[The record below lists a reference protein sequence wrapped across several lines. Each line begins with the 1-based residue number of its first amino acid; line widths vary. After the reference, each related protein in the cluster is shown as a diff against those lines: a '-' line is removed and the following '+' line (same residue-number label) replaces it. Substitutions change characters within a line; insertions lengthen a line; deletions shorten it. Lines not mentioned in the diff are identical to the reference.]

1 MSNSIQINAGFG
13 NQTTEIYLKR
23 TLAGRVEDVRHR
35 LIAALERV
43 GYDVIEEE
51 PNLLAR
57 RGASGWGTWM
67 GSADV
72 LDYAMTLV
80 IRLKPIGDHST
91 QATFDYIIKHP
102 WLNKGEKE
110 VLTREAAAIAALA
123 KVTTADKLCAAC
135 GTLSSDDS
143 RFCRGCGAP
152 MTSERAE
159 LEVLNMTAQ
168 ARAAHTSV
176 VTTTILSLACFLFAA
191 AGIAALTLGTM
202 NVRGFLWWVAALSFA
217 SLLIGGFAWRRLNK
231 ALKQTEH
238 PQLARGSF
246 TPAQSAFQP
255 PRDVEGLP
263 SMQSQPAS
271 VTEGTTELF
280 EPAPASRSSRATGRV
295 DNGA

>member
-23 TLAGRVEDVRHR
+23 TLSGRVEDVRHR

-91 QATFDYIIKHP
+91 QATFDYVIKHP
-102 WLNKGEKE
+102 WLSKGERE

-123 KVTTADKLCAAC
+123 KVRTADKLCAAC
-135 GTLSSDDS
+135 GTQSSDDS
-143 RFCRGCGAP
+143 RFCRNCGSP
-152 MTSERAE
+152 MTSEHSE
-159 LEVLNMTAQ
+159 LDVLRMTAQ
-168 ARAAHTSV
+168 TRAAHTSV
-176 VTTTILSLACFLFAA
+176 VTATILSLACLLFAA
-191 AGIAALTLGTM
+191 AGIAMIALGKGA
-202 NVRGFLWWVAALSFA
+202 VVGVLWWLAALSLA
-217 SLLIGGFAWRRLNK
+217 SLLVGGFAWRRINK
-231 ALKQTEH
+231 ALNQADSAG
-238 PQLARGSF
+238 PIRGSF
-246 TPAQSAFQP
+246 QPSPALQP
-255 PRDVEGLP
+255 LRDAEALP
-263 SMQSQPAS
+263 EARTHPAS

-280 EPAPASRSSRATGRV
+280 EAVPIRRTQITGPM
-295 DNGA
+295 DS